1 MWRKKR
7 FHCLINHLKLKH
19 FSLILKRRSIMSQ
32 HSNNQM
38 VSGSDFSS
46 NKPDL
51 SGLKSHRIIATVLE
65 GKSPS
70 DYETAWS
77 PTSPLDFR
85 VFSSFGNPFGG
96 SFPSRSIRKMH
107 QKSWDS
113 GKVGLSILDSLDDH
127 HIDSSRILLPSPD
140 SKNIIFGSL
149 MRNGNNPKCHKPH
162 LPYPMV
168 EDFHVQ
174 PFAKIV
180 TQKVDVIEVD
190 SSNRNIGVK
199 NKNACQV
206 MKQSLGSLD
215 GDIESDIE
223 ISEDYTCVTSHG
235 SNPKITHF
243 YGDQVQESVEHN
255 VMKKGCCGGDKKESL
270 FVIAP
275 LDLNTDN
282 DLIHSSDFLS
292 YCWSCSKKLGM
303 GKDIYMYR
311 YSISFQF
318 QCTWKLVLYSLGIG
332 GVYWDKVSNFR
343 NFWAQTTNFQA
354 WIWSPKHNETIEME
368 S

>member
-1 MWRKKR
+1 
-7 FHCLINHLKLKH
+7 
-19 FSLILKRRSIMSQ
+19 MSQ

-38 VSGSDFSS
+38 VSGSDFNS

-149 MRNGNNPKCHKPH
+149 MRNGNYPKCHKP
-162 LPYPMV
+162 
-168 EDFHVQ
+168 HVQ

-180 TQKVDVIEVD
+180 TQKVDVIEVG

-199 NKNACQV
+199 NDNACQV
-206 MKQSLGSLD
+206 MEQRSGSLD
-215 GDIESDIE
+215 GDIGSDIE

-243 YGDQVQESVEHN
+243 YGDQVLETVEHN
-255 VMKKGCCGGDKKESL
+255 GMKKGCCGNKKESL

-275 LDLNTDN
+275 LELNTAD
-282 DLIHSSDFLS
+282 DLIRSSDFLS
-292 YCWSCSKKLGM
+292 FCWSCTKKLGM

-311 YSISFQF
+311 
-318 QCTWKLVLYSLGIG
+318 
-332 GVYWDKVSNFR
+332 
-343 NFWAQTTNFQA
+343 
-354 WIWSPKHNETIEME
+354 
-368 S
+368 